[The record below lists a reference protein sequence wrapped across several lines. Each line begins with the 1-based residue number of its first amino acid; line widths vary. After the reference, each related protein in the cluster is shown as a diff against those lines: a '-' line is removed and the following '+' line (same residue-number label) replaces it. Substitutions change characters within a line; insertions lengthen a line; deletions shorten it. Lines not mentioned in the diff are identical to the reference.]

1 MDNGAIILIIISWYL
16 AGCCNGIMD
25 AIKYH
30 DAYKYWGPFWSNDS
44 WKRLYDGD
52 YNLFER
58 IFGASFDGWH
68 VLKYTMMLLFLLS
81 LVLSLSICL
90 IFKQVI
96 IIAVLCLA
104 SFIIGFK
111 TTYK

>member
-1 MDNGAIILIIISWYL
+1 MDNGAIILIVISWYL

-30 DAYKYWGPFWSNDS
+30 DAYKHWGPFWSKGS

-52 YNLFER
+52 INWFEK
-58 IFGASFDGWH
+58 IFDAAFDGWH
-68 VLKYTMMLLFLLS
+68 VLKYTMMSLFVLS

-90 IFKQVI
+90 ILQQVI
-96 IIAVLCLA
+96 IIAALCVA